1 MVARV
6 TVPSV
11 VDAIADDLRTS
22 VLTGELPPGAALT
35 EAEVSSRYE
44 VARATAKAAIE
55 RLVAESVLERSTHK
69 TARVVRLGPDDVRDI
84 YLSRAILE
92 AEVLRRLA
100 RAGTPIPADAREA
113 NAEIRRRW
121 DGSSFDIV
129 DPDMR
134 FHGSLVDAVGNVRTS
149 RIYRSLTSEVKLCM
163 AQVQGRQLLSPEVIV
178 AEHERIL
185 QLVEAGAGDAAAE
198 LLEEHLGRARE
209 LLVGALGGEPGPEA
223 GRPSSVLASPPAG
236 SGPAHE

>member
-6 TVPSV
+6 TVQSV
-11 VDAIADDLRTS
+11 VDAIADDLRNS

-35 EAEVSSRYE
+35 EAEVAGRYE

-84 YLSRAILE
+84 YLSRAFLE
-92 AEVLRRLA
+92 TGVLRRLA
-100 RAGTPIPADAREA
+100 RDGVAIPDEARAA

-121 DGSSFDIV
+121 DASSFDIV
-129 DPDMR
+129 EPDMR
-134 FHGSLVDAVGNVRTS
+134 FHTSLIDAAGNIRTS
-149 RIYRSLTSEVKLCM
+149 RMYRSLASEVTLCM
-163 AQVQGRQLLSPEVIV
+163 AQVQGRQLLSPAIIV

-185 QLVEAGAGDAAAE
+185 EHIEAGDGDAATE
-198 LLEEHLGRARE
+198 LLDEHMARARE
-209 LLVGALGGEPGPEA
+209 LLVAALGGTPNPLPTCA
-223 GRPSSVLASPPAG
+223 NDTLA
-236 SGPAHE
+236 HT

>member
-1 MVARV
+1 VVVVARV

-11 VDAIADDLRTS
+11 VDAIADDLRGS
-22 VLTGELPPGAALT
+22 VLTGELAPGTSLT
-35 EAEVSSRYE
+35 EAEVAGRYE

-100 RAGTPIPADAREA
+100 RAGTPVPEEARSA

-121 DGSSFDIV
+121 DASGFDV
-129 DPDMR
+129 VEPDMR
-134 FHGSLVDAVGNVRTS
+134 FHTALVDAAGNARTS
-149 RIYRSLTSEVKLCM
+149 RMYRSLTSEVTLCM
-163 AQVQGRQLLSPEVIV
+163 AQVQGRELLSPEIIIV
-178 AEHERIL
+178 EHERIL
-185 QLVEAGAGDAAAE
+185 ELVGAGEGDAAAA
-198 LLEEHLGRARE
+198 LLDEHLARARE
-209 LLVGALGGEPGPEA
+209 LLAGALGGTPGPEA
-223 GRPSSVLASPPAG
+223 DRPGPASPG
-236 SGPAHE
+236 R